1 MSQISYIDYLFSQI
15 VYWVQSLQIAFLTPA
30 LAGRAGSAVG
40 EYVAMQAE
48 CRVVGVQKKRRDERW
63 EAIWGSLAVPGGK
76 GMGLRAR

>member
-1 MSQISYIDYLFSQI
+1 MQIALHCSLVTYT

-63 EAIWGSLAVPGGK
+63 EAIWGSLAVPGGEAW
-76 GMGLRAR
+76 G